1 VASQGISRIILRY
14 NRQVTSSDAADAS
27 NVFAWSTHP
36 AAADLGL
43 LRAQISAA
51 VRPVLA
57 EGIRKA
63 KGMFNRLEAQSV
75 RTITDA
81 NKIVRTM
88 QLTMA
93 RAAASN
99 AVASARQG
107 GFDPVATAALIR
119 RAAYTARLVAKQ
131 RGQML
136 LREASGVA
144 RSLRE
149 EATTGVHRRLQ
160 VGACRMVCKMRR
172 PRCILVLVVL
182 TGA

>member
-1 VASQGISRIILRY
+1 
-14 NRQVTSSDAADAS
+14 
-27 NVFAWSTHP
+27 VFAWSRHP
-36 AAADLGL
+36 PAADLGL

-63 KGMFNRLEAQSV
+63 KGMFNRLEVQSV
-75 RTITDA
+75 RTIADA

-99 AVASARQG
+99 AVASAQQG

-172 PRCILVLVVL
+172 PRCNCVLVVL